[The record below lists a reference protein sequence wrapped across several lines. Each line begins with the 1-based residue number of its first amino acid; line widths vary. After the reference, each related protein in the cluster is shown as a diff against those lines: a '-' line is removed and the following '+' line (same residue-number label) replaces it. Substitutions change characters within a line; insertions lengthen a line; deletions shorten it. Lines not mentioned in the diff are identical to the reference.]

1 VRTWREALSWQ
12 GRVVVE
18 LELELVLVRVR
29 VLAVFV
35 EKKRRAESW
44 VVCHDA
50 PVTVPAYL
58 A

>member
-1 VRTWREALSWQ
+1 
-12 GRVVVE
+12 VVVE
-18 LELELVLVRVR
+18 LELVLVLVRVR

>member
-12 GRVVVE
+12 GRVVVV
-18 LELELVLVRVR
+18 LVLVL

-35 EKKRRAESW
+35 EKQRRAESW

>member
-1 VRTWREALSWQ
+1 MRAYVEGGLRPCL
-12 GRVVVE
+12 GRGV
-18 LELELVLVRVR
+18 LVL

>member
-1 VRTWREALSWQ
+1 VDACVRGGRPEALSWQ
-12 GRVVVE
+12 GRVVV
-18 LELELVLVRVR
+18 LVL

>member
-1 VRTWREALSWQ
+1 VRTWREAWEALSWQ
-12 GRVVVE
+12 GRVVVV
-18 LELELVLVRVR
+18 LVL